1 MKNFKI
7 LILSL
12 IFSSSFLYAG
22 GERTNLQGLGMAR
35 TFTAVARG
43 IDAVGVNPAN
53 LGYPDRGTVT
63 FNILNFGMHGG
74 TDFWNKELYT
84 KYFTGDENG
93 NSVFLDDQAKR
104 DIVDGFPAGL
114 ALSNFDFE
122 IKSLSISYQHS
133 KVGGFVFSI
142 IDRAGFNL
150 IIPKDYVEFALYGN
164 PLNSR
169 YDLSETY
176 ASAMWLREYAL
187 SYGRKI
193 PRFVFMKSMTAGITL
208 KLIQGY
214 GYTELTRN
222 NTYFTTNEL
231 AEISGKVDYRLKA
244 AGVDYMFSDSTQNFE
259 PFPRPAGIGYG
270 FDIGVSGF
278 IKDELSVGIAIV
290 NIGAI
295 KWSHNTREITGQA
308 ELKIDDPFAGNQL
321 DTLDKALKGE
331 DKNIGSFRTGLPT
344 ALRIGAAYQLDKAP
358 WAGDNFPGELLLA
371 FDYNQGFNNLPGNTT
386 TPRFSIGAEY
396 KPLKWLPIR
405 TGLSVGGTDRVN
417 MGFGFGFL
425 LGAFDMEFAT
435 ENFGAIFTPNDFR
448 RLSFA
453 MGMRVRI

>member
-22 GERTNLQGLGMAR
+22 GDRTNLQGLGMAR

-63 FNILNFGMHGG
+63 FNVLNFGMHGG
-74 TDFWNKELYT
+74 SDFWNKELYT

-93 NSVFLDDQAKR
+93 NAVFLDDQAKK
-104 DIVDGFPAGL
+104 DIIDGFPAGL

-122 IKSLSISYQHS
+122 IKSLSLSYQHS
-133 KVGGFVFSI
+133 EVGGFVFSI
-142 IDRAGFNL
+142 TDRAGFTL
-150 IIPKDYVEFALYGN
+150 MIPKDYIEFALYGN
-164 PLNSR
+164 PLNSK
-169 YDLSETY
+169 YDFSETY
-176 ASAMWLREYAL
+176 VSAMWLREYAL
-187 SYGRKI
+187 SYGRKT
-193 PRFVFMKSMTAGITL
+193 PRFVFMKSMTAGITF

-214 GYTELTRN
+214 GYAELTRN
-222 NTYFTTNEL
+222 NTYFATNEL

-259 PFPRPAGIGYG
+259 PFPRPAGLGYG

-290 NIGAI
+290 NVGAV
-295 KWSHNTREITGQA
+295 KWSHNTREISGQA

-331 DKNIGSFRTGLPT
+331 DKKIGSFRTGLPA
-344 ALRIGAAYQLDKAP
+344 ALCIGAAYQLDKAP
-358 WAGDNFPGELLLA
+358 WVGDNFPGELLLA

-386 TPRFSIGAEY
+386 KPRFSFGAEY

-425 LGAFDMEFAT
+425 LGSFDMEFAT
-435 ENFGAIFTPNDFR
+435 ENFGAVFTPNDFR
-448 RLSFA
+448 RFSFA

>member
-12 IFSSSFLYAG
+12 FFSSSFLYAG
-22 GERTNLQGLGMAR
+22 GDRTNLQGLGMAR

-63 FNILNFGMHGG
+63 FDILNFGIHGG
-74 TDFWNKELYT
+74 SDFWNKELYN

-93 NSVFLDDQAKR
+93 NAVFLDDQAKR
-104 DIVDGFPAGL
+104 DIIHEFPAGL
-114 ALSNFDFE
+114 AFTNFDFE

-133 KVGGFVFSI
+133 KIGGFVFSI
-142 IDRAGFNL
+142 VDRAGFNL
-150 IIPKDYVEFALYGN
+150 MIPKDYAEFALYGN

-187 SYGRKI
+187 SYGRKT

-214 GYTELTRN
+214 GYAELTRN

-259 PFPRPAGIGYG
+259 PFPQPAGVGYG

-295 KWSHNTREITGQA
+295 KWNHNTREITGQA

-331 DKNIGSFRTGLPT
+331 DKKINSFRTGLPA

-358 WAGDNFPGELLLA
+358 WVGNNFPGELLLA

-425 LGAFDMEFAT
+425 LGTFDMEFAT